1 MENPIEIVMYYYK
14 KSLKKRK
21 EKEQVQNL
29 FLLLSP
35 KLHGENKLLKKD
47 IFSKTINTSLEIS
60 SFLCLKKN

>member
-1 MENPIEIVMYYYK
+1 MENPTEIFMYYYK

-29 FLLLSP
+29 FFSPLP

-47 IFSKTINTSLEIS
+47 IF
-60 SFLCLKKN
+60 F